1 MTGIEAALAWPGTL
15 GMAGLVAFEAM
26 SSTAIVVALSASA
39 LLIVLN
45 GLFVA
50 YEFAVVA
57 ARRSAFEEDQ
67 AGNGPIIRAARAS
80 LSDLSMQLAG
90 AQLGITMAS
99 LALARIGEPAL
110 EAILVPRLEG
120 LISAERAENLSFA
133 VALGIFTFL
142 HLIFGE
148 MVPKNIA
155 LTEPEKTLRFS
166 VLPYRIYLV
175 IFRPVVW
182 LLNAIAN
189 GMARLVGIEPRDEI
203 MTVHTT
209 SELSAIVHHSQQGGA
224 IEADDAE
231 LLQGALEFA
240 EREVAQIATP
250 LDDYPSVLLGST
262 AVQLEQEVARTGFRR
277 ILVRQ
282 PGQEKPIGYLHA
294 RDLLEIP
301 AERRA
306 APVPAGLVRRTAV
319 VAAETSLIDVL
330 RYLRRA
336 QLQLAVVASADDE
349 PAVVSVEE
357 VVRALVEPSAELISE
372 QTGEHQGVESTTADD
387 NQDADPLDLL
397 GRILSN

>member
-1 MTGIEAALAWPGTL
+1 MSGIGAVTLWWSGTVVA
-15 GMAGLVAFEAM
+15 AGLWAYEAM
-26 SSTAIVVALSASA
+26 SGTTIAIALSASA

-67 AGNGPIIRAARAS
+67 AGNGPVVRAARAS

-110 EAILVPRLEG
+110 EAILVPRLDG
-120 LISAERAENLSFA
+120 FISAERAEGVSFA
-133 VALGIFTFL
+133 LALAIFTFL

-155 LTEPEKTLRFS
+155 LTVPETTLRFS
-166 VLPYRIYLV
+166 VLPYRLYLLV
-175 IFRPVVW
+175 FRPVVW
-182 LLNAIAN
+182 FLNAIAN
-189 GMARLVGIEPRDEI
+189 GMARMVGIEPRDEI
-203 MTVHTT
+203 MSVHTA

-240 EREVAQIATP
+240 ERAVSQIATP

-262 AVQLEQEVARTGFRR
+262 AVQLEQVVARSGLHR

-282 PGQEKPIGYLHA
+282 PGQQKPIGYLHA

-301 AERRA
+301 TDRRA
-306 APVPAGLVRRTAV
+306 APVPAALVRRTAV
-319 VAAETSLIDVL
+319 VDGQTSLIDVL
-330 RYLRRA
+330 RDLRRSR
-336 QLQLAVVASADDE
+336 LHLAVVASAGEE

-357 VVRALVEPSAELISE
+357 VVRALVEPNAELASQAE
-372 QTGEHQGVESTTADD
+372 NDHESSTGDD
-387 NQDADPLDLL
+387 VAAPDPLDLF
-397 GRILSN
+397 GRMLSN